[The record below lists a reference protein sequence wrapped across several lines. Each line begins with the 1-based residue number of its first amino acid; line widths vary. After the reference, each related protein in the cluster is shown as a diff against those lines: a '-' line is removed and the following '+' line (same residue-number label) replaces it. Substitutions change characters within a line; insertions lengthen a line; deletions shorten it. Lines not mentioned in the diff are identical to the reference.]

1 MVREKFNFLITLRST
16 FLVIFWMDYQHKGKK
31 NTNISDLSEMEF
43 NLKL

>member
-31 NTNISDLSEMEF
+31 IQISQISLKW
-43 NLKL
+43 NLT